1 MGNPFQTNIARE
13 VRVQMARAVRRLD
26 QLERG
31 LVDKITF
38 EPTVV
43 QAGKDLFAYS
53 GKARREVTTRGG
65 RLVAVRDY
73 PFHGE
78 VRANVAPSALKGFRG
93 RPQDWA
99 AFSNGRVE
107 GRFLQLDRSLLDVR
121 VDRALDAFDATTGQ
135 AGVAARRVDRAILA
149 TPVLNKAYAPVRQAA
164 IGVGHVVGQV
174 AVALLKG
181 LQPVV
186 PKL

>member
-1 MGNPFQTNIARE
+1 MGNVVPQGLARE
-13 VRVQMARAVRRLD
+13 IRVQMARAVRRLD
-26 QLERG
+26 TVERG

-43 QAGKDLFAYS
+43 QAGKDLFAYT
-53 GKARREVTTRGG
+53 GKARRELTTRSG

-73 PFHGE
+73 PFHGQ
-78 VRANVAPSALKGFRG
+78 VRAHAAPEALKGFRA
-93 RPQDWA
+93 RPQEWA

-121 VDRALDAFDATTGQ
+121 VDHALDALDATTGQ
-135 AGVAARRVDRAILA
+135 AGAAAWRVDRALQA
-149 TPVLNKAYAPVRQAA
+149 VPGLNRAYAPVRQAA
-164 IGVGHVVGQV
+164 IRVGQVVGQV
-174 AVALLKG
+174 AFALFKG

-186 PKL
+186 PRL